1 MEINIQVHSNLKFS
15 LSLSLSLQLIR
26 DENVKGV
33 VSMNEDYELWM
44 LSNNSEVSSSRLC
57 QVTKLRSLVYLLAMV
72 KVGREVSPA
81 AHS

>member
-1 MEINIQVHSNLKFS
+1 MEINIQVHSNSKF
-15 LSLSLSLQLIR
+15 SLSLSLQLIR

-44 LSNNSEVSSSRLC
+44 LSNNSEVSSSRLG

>member
-1 MEINIQVHSNLKFS
+1 MEINIQVHSNLKF
-15 LSLSLSLQLIR
+15 SLSLSLQLIR

-44 LSNNSEVSSSRLC
+44 LSNNSEVSSSRLR

-72 KVGREVSPA
+72 KTGREVSAA